1 MSWHFEKVLP
11 NEIDD
16 THRFFE
22 SFFHNPRTTGKMTE
36 GNVIDLPDES
46 TITVPLNQP
55 LEPGD
60 QIEVKQ
66 FVSLTATVNSQR
78 QRIESINNNCNC
90 NKVTSIF

>member
-1 MSWHFEKVLP
+1 MELMTYIVL
-11 NEIDD
+11 
-16 THRFFE
+16 FE

-60 QIEVKQ
+60 QIEVK
-66 FVSLTATVNSQR
+66 
-78 QRIESINNNCNC
+78 
-90 NKVTSIF
+90 

>member
-1 MSWHFEKVLP
+1 MELMTYIVL
-11 NEIDD
+11 
-16 THRFFE
+16 FE
-22 SFFHNPRTTGKMTE
+22 SFFLHNPRTTGKMTE

-66 FVSLTATVNSQR
+66 FVSLTTTVNSQR
-78 QRIESINNNCNC
+78 QRIESIVVVSNCSKLC
-90 NKVTSIF
+90 QIQL